1 MSIDKINDDTFLSVT
16 EAMGLAGEA
25 LEKGDTDLL
34 LVISLAGERESAVL
48 GGRVTSVQ
56 VERVEQQLVELKARA
71 QAEGEGDHVLHV
83 WQG

>member
-34 LVISLAGERESAVL
+34 LVISLAGECESAVL
-48 GGRVTSVQ
+48 GGRVTIAQ
-56 VERVEQQLVELKARA
+56 VERVEQLLVELKARA
-71 QAEGEGDHVLHV
+71 LDEGEGDHVLHV
-83 WQG
+83 WRG

>member
-25 LEKGDTDLL
+25 LGKGDADLL

-48 GGRVTSVQ
+48 GGRVTTAQ
-56 VERVEQQLVELKARA
+56 VERVEQLLVELKARA

-83 WQG
+83 WRV

>member
-25 LEKGDTDLL
+25 LEKGDADLL

-48 GGRVTSVQ
+48 GGRVDTAQ
-56 VERVEQQLVELKARA
+56 VERVEQLLAELKARA

-83 WQG
+83 WRG

>member
-25 LEKGDTDLL
+25 LEPGDTELL
-34 LVISLAGERESAVL
+34 LVISLAGERESAVF
-48 GGRVTSVQ
+48 GGRVSTAQ
-56 VERVEQQLVELKARA
+56 VERVERLLVELKARA

-83 WQG
+83 WRA

>member
-25 LEKGDTDLL
+25 LEKGDADLL

-56 VERVEQQLVELKARA
+56 VERVERLLAELKARA
-71 QAEGEGDHVLHV
+71 QTEGEGDHVLHV
-83 WQG
+83 WRG